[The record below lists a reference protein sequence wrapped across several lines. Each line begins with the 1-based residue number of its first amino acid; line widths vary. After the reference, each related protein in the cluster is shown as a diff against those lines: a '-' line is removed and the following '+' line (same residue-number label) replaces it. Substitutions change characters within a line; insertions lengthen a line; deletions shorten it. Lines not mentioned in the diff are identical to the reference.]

1 MGVQT
6 SRRLRHRFLSI
17 QAQDFI
23 EEVYNDA
30 AVSNGSRFLS
40 IQAQDFI
47 EDTLDDHVQRG
58 CAQFLS
64 IQAQDFIEEGPGRL
78 PPARTVHS

>member
-1 MGVQT
+1 MLQT
-6 SRRLRHRFLSI
+6 SPRHIFLSI

-47 EDTLDDHVQRG
+47 EDTLETMFNVGVRN
-58 CAQFLS
+58 S
-64 IQAQDFIEEGPGRL
+64 
-78 PPARTVHS
+78 